1 MVMRTQETRKIE
13 IGYGN
18 YEINGELGNLVAI
31 NYGHEGLAK
40 RICEAH

>member
-1 MVMRTQETRKIE
+1 MVTRMKEMRKTDL
-13 IGYGN
+13 GYGN

>member
-1 MVMRTQETRKIE
+1 MVTRTQETRKIE

-18 YEINGELGNLVAI
+18 YEINSELGNLFAI